1 MMEPGSIPVA
11 AVITEWRHNSHA
23 DVFLS
28 RLLEP
33 EAWRHKT
40 PFALKLASV
49 YADQF
54 PAEGDLCRDGCHRH
68 SVPIFPT
75 IRGAIGLGTQ
85 RVAVRGVLVIGEH
98 GSYPINSRGQWLYP
112 RRRLF
117 EGVVDAFRAL
127 GDRVPVFSDKHLSYE
142 WLFARWMY
150 DVARHEGI
158 PLMAGSSLPV
168 TWRRPELSLPIG
180 SDLEEAIGLGYADLD
195 AYGFHALETLQC
207 MVERRRGGESG
218 VAAVRCLT
226 GTAVWELFQSASS
239 TRELLEA
246 LLRIHRGS
254 AITFQAQDLTSAD
267 ALYQIEYRDGLKA
280 TVGMLNGFGEIFGF
294 AARRRSAP
302 GRSTLDAAV
311 FALQDEKEFGHFG
324 YLLRAIERM
333 MATGRPSYPVERTLL
348 TTGVLSALLQ
358 SRAEGGRRIP
368 TPHLA
373 ELRYRPVDY
382 PFARGPVGTPA

>member
-1 MMEPGSIPVA
+1 MEPRSIPVA
-11 AVITEWRHNSHA
+11 AVITVWRHNSHA
-23 DVFLS
+23 DVILG

-33 EAWRHKT
+33 EAWGHRA
-40 PFALKLASV
+40 PFALKLVSL

-54 PAEGDLCRDGCHRH
+54 PAEGDLCRAMCRKHE
-68 SVPIFPT
+68 VPTFPT
-75 IRGAIGLGTQ
+75 IREALGLGS
-85 RVAVRGVLVIGEH
+85 RRLAVRGVLIIGEH
-98 GSYPINSRGQWLYP
+98 GAYPINARGQWLYP

-117 EGVVDAFRAL
+117 EGVIEAFRSL
-127 GDRVPVFSDKHLSYE
+127 GDRVPIFSDKHLSYE

-180 SDLEEAIGLGYADLD
+180 SELDGAIAMGYADLD

-207 MVERRRGGESG
+207 MVERRQHGETG
-218 VAAVRCLT
+218 VTAVRCISRDE
-226 GTAVWELFQSASS
+226 VWKTFQADPQTRGLFES
-239 TRELLEA
+239 
-246 LLRIHRGS
+246 LLRIRRGPDTS
-254 AITFQAQDLTSAD
+254 IQPRTITPDD
-267 ALYQIEYRDGLKA
+267 ALFQIDYRDGLKA

-294 AARRRSAP
+294 AARRPS
-302 GRSTLDAAV
+302 GTGGTTDAAV

-324 YLLRAIERM
+324 YLLRAVEHM

-348 TTGVLSALLQ
+348 TGGVLSALLQ

-368 TPHLA
+368 TPQLA
-373 ELRYRPVDY
+373 ELTYQPVDY